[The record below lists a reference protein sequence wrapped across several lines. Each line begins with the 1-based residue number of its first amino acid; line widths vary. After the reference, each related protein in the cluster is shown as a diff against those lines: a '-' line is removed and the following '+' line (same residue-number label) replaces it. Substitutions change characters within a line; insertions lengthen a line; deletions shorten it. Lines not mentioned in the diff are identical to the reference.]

1 MLGVTSGMID
11 VPVAGPNPSASG
23 KPTSALHV
31 TPVTGWPTPISPFTP
46 IVSRVALPASIDTVV
61 RRWSPPIAAMNPVPA
76 HPLHRS
82 VASPAVSVNVPSR
95 PAGAPPPGTQQ
106 SGGPAPPA
114 PGGGGAGGAT
124 SGGEAEGA
132 AP

>member
-1 MLGVTSGMID
+1 MLGVTNGMID

-46 IVSRVALPASIDTVV
+46 IVSRVALPASIDTVG
-61 RRWSPPIAAMNPVPA
+61 RRGAPPIAAMNPVPA

-95 PAGAPPPGTQQ
+95 PAGTPPLGPKLSRLPPPR
-106 SGGPAPPA
+106 PPR
-114 PGGGGAGGAT
+114 GGARGRGT
-124 SGGEAEGA
+124 
-132 AP
+132 